1 MPVILSEMTPAE
13 LRALLGAR
21 MRALRLSVNL
31 DQQETALRAGI
42 SVRALRNLEAGT
54 GSSVDTLLRV
64 LKTLDA
70 LAGLEAL
77 APEPTVNPLA
87 LLRRPTPQRRVR
99 RPRKGPS

>member
-1 MPVILSEMTPAE
+1 MPVTLSEMTSNE
-13 LRALLGAR
+13 LRVLLGTR
-21 MRALRLSVNL
+21 MRALRLSANL

-70 LAGLEAL
+70 LAGLSTL

-87 LLRRPTPQRRVR
+87 LLRRHAPQRRVR
-99 RPRKGPS
+99 RPRKGRA

>member
-1 MPVILSEMTPAE
+1 MPVILNEMTAGE
-13 LRALLGAR
+13 LRVLLGAR
-21 MRALRLSVNL
+21 MRALRLSANR

-42 SVRALRNLEAGT
+42 SVRALRNLEGGA
-54 GSSVDTLLRV
+54 GSSLDTWLRV

-87 LLRRPTPQRRVR
+87 MLHSQAPQRRVR
-99 RPRKGPS
+99 RPRKGRS

>member
-1 MPVILSEMTPAE
+1 MPVILSEMTPTE

-21 MRALRLSVNL
+21 MRALRLSANL

-64 LKTLDA
+64 LKALDA
-70 LAGLEAL
+70 LAGLAAL

-87 LLRRPTPQRRVR
+87 LLRRQAPQRRVR
-99 RPRKGPS
+99 RPRKGQS